1 METKIFRIYGPPGT
15 GKTTALL
22 NKVDEAL
29 SNGVDPTH
37 IGYFAFT
44 RQAANEAVER
54 ACARFHLDKS
64 QLPWFRT
71 LHSFALRLSGIR
83 QEQVM
88 QPEHYKEVGIA
99 LGFNLDVEGSSLSG
113 EDAFDLNKS
122 SSPIV
127 NLMNLARLRKID
139 LRQQYDESEIS
150 ESWNT
155 VKYVATALQEY
166 KNRYQLFDFTDM
178 LEVFVNESAQ
188 FCPRLAVTFVD
199 EAQDLSPLQWDVAH
213 VLEQNSERI
222 YAAGDDDQAI
232 YRWAGADVEHFINL
246 NGGYEVLEQ
255 SYRVPASVHPMAERV
270 VHRIKRRVPK
280 STCLAKTKAT

>member
-29 SNGVDPTH
+29 SSGVDPTH

-88 QPEHYKEVGIA
+88 
-99 LGFNLDVEGSSLSG
+99 
-113 EDAFDLNKS
+113 
-122 SSPIV
+122 
-127 NLMNLARLRKID
+127 
-139 LRQQYDESEIS
+139 
-150 ESWNT
+150 
-155 VKYVATALQEY
+155 
-166 KNRYQLFDFTDM
+166 
-178 LEVFVNESAQ
+178 
-188 FCPRLAVTFVD
+188 
-199 EAQDLSPLQWDVAH
+199 
-213 VLEQNSERI
+213 
-222 YAAGDDDQAI
+222 
-232 YRWAGADVEHFINL
+232 
-246 NGGYEVLEQ
+246 
-255 SYRVPASVHPMAERV
+255 
-270 VHRIKRRVPK
+270 
-280 STCLAKTKAT
+280 